1 MGKSK
6 KKKQEVFDATK
17 QMIRNQEH
25 PILSDSRLDS
35 IMLLDTKSFPEVISL
50 MSEMIRENPEFSHVV
65 FDVVNYYDGSEIEF
79 LYRRLETDDEVAAR
93 KKIFDDRQAELARIE
108 TVRKEKEDAARR
120 QKEQDRKN
128 ALDAKNRQEYEQYLL
143 LKEKFGDS

>member
-35 IMLLDTKSFPEVISL
+35 FMLLDTKSFPEVISL

-79 LYRRLETDDEVAAR
+79 LYRRLETDDEVAVR
-93 KKIFDDRQAELARIE
+93 KKIFDGRQAELARIE

>member
-17 QMIRNQEH
+17 QMISNQEH
-25 PILSDSRLDS
+25 PILSDSRLD
-35 IMLLDTKSFPEVISL
+35 MDTLVDTKSFPEVISL
-50 MSEMIRENPEFSHVV
+50 MSEMIRENPEFSHVF
-65 FDVVNYYDGSEIEF
+65 FDIFHFYDGDSIEF
-79 LYRRLETDDEVAAR
+79 SYRRLETDDEVAAR

-108 TVRKEKEDAARR
+108 TVRKEKEDATRR

>member
-6 KKKQEVFDATK
+6 KKKPEVFDATK
-17 QMIRNQEH
+17 QLIINHGH
-25 PILSDSRLDS
+25 PVLTDSRLDS

-50 MSEMIRENPEFSHVV
+50 MSEMIKENPEFSNVV

-79 LYRRLETDDEVAAR
+79 FHRRMETDEDVAAR

-108 TVRKEKEDAARR
+108 TVRKEKEDAAHR
-120 QKEQDRKN
+120 QKEKERKD

-143 LKEKFGDS
+143 LKEKFGGS